1 MYAHVTLEPVALKC
15 WMLLAGLLYGIPRF
29 AANFPVGLDVEV
41 VMIVDVGTEVVLV
54 EDVMLDLLN
63 VLEVDFNVE
72 LVDRLVVF
80 DVEVIDV
87 LVVVAGLLD
96 LLRLVLDLRVELELV
111 VTICL
116 WWGAGLESP
125 SMTNKLN

>member
-1 MYAHVTLEPVALKC
+1 
-15 WMLLAGLLYGIPRF
+15 MLLAGLLYGIPRF